1 MDEIK
6 NKWTKLKIKIY
17 ERAWKDKKYFN
28 ISLIL
33 IQYLDNLT
41 GLPRLRRLSLVNN
54 NLTITQVGTNYS
66 LFGKV

>member
-1 MDEIK
+1 MTK
-6 NKWTKLKIKIY
+6 NI
-17 ERAWKDKKYFN
+17 FN

-54 NLTITQVGTNYS
+54 NLTLTQVGIYLLLYLICS
-66 LFGKV
+66 LQETLWVHWADIF